1 MLPGPDGEDA
11 ILADEGPRDEQG
23 QDDQVEEAPQ
33 GQDHQKED
41 QEHRP
46 DQDQGEG
53 EEAGQEGTQEHA
65 LADGR
70 RVERCRVARSS
81 ARLLRPRPLS
91 GHRPRHSAVASTSS
105 FGVSF
110 CAIRFSKA
118 RYWSSEKRFWM
129 LSMAHRHTDS
139 GALALHAV
147 TKASTISAGY
157 GAARPLP
164 QPRSVHPAIAI
175 IVHPRLVRRRRIG
188 AQI

>member
-23 QDDQVEEAPQ
+23 QD
-33 GQDHQKED
+33 HQKED
-41 QEHRP
+41 RERRQDQDQE
-46 DQDQGEG
+46 QDQGEG
-53 EEAGQEGTQEHA
+53 EEADQGTQEHA
-65 LADGR
+65 LAGGR
-70 RVERCRVARSS
+70 RDERYRVARSPT
-81 ARLLRPRPLS
+81 RLLRPRPLS

-110 CAIRFSKA
+110 CAMRFSKA

-175 IVHPRLVRRRRIG
+175 IVHPPLVRRRRIG